1 MNEGFAAYDVNKAFA
16 EQAEALYARQLGDWP
31 DFKAGVD
38 ALEGI
43 RLEKLETG
51 EVQFVKLFNPTRI
64 VNIKADLSAEGIARR
79 KCFLCLDNLPVAQ
92 GGLELDGF
100 VLLCNPR
107 PIFPKHFTFSSMQ
120 HEAQSLPAHINL
132 MIKTSALAGQNYCI
146 FFNGARA
153 GASAPDHMHFQIC
166 PASELPLVD
175 HINKIEL
182 ASPSVMDV
190 LGAGYLLFQE
200 SDASRLHK
208 QLLSL
213 LESAEKHLHC
223 SEESINLL
231 MSFSG
236 GAWKVILVPRRKH
249 RPACFDGP
257 EETRLLVSPAAVE
270 TAGAL
275 VLPRLSDFERLNL
288 SQLREIW
295 RELYFSPSEYAR
307 WLNGIFECF

>member
-1 MNEGFAAYDVNKAFA
+1 MNESFEAYDLNKTFA
-16 EQAEALYARQLGDWP
+16 EQAEALYARQLRDWP
-31 DFKAGVD
+31 DFQAGAD
-38 ALEGI
+38 ALKGL

-51 EVQFVKLFNPTRI
+51 EPQFVKLFNPTRI

-79 KCFLCLDNLPVAQ
+79 KCFLCIDNLPVEQ

-120 HEAQSLPAHINL
+120 HEAQSLPAHLDL
-132 MIKTSALAGQNYCI
+132 MIKTAALAGQNYCI

-175 HINKIEL
+175 HLNKMEL

-200 SDASRLHK
+200 SDASRLNA

-213 LESAEKHLHC
+213 LEISERLLHC
-223 SEESINLL
+223 GEESINLL

-236 GAWKVILVPRRKH
+236 GTWKVVFVPRKKH
-249 RPACFDGP
+249 RPACFDGS
-257 EETRLLVSPAAVE
+257 EDTRLLVSPAAVE

-275 VLPRLSDFERLNL
+275 VLPRLSDFERLSL
-288 SQLREIW
+288 PQLCEIW
-295 RELYFSPSEYAR
+295 RELYFSPAEVGQMLADMLGR
-307 WLNGIFECF
+307 